1 MEVNEEC
8 VSSFFSS
15 LDEIMDF
22 SQATIDSKLVS
33 DENDQEVLEALYTLA
48 NQTIFGKISVHKT
61 YYYEKFSI
69 QISGKQERA
78 QDS

>member
-48 NQTIFGKISVHKT
+48 NQTICGKISVHKT